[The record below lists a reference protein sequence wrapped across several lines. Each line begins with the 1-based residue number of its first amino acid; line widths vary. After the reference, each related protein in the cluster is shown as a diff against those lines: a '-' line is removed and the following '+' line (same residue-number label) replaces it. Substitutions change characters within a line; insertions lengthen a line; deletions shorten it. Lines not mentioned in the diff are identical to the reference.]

1 MRPGEYQEIATK
13 PLELDY
19 VAPARRPSWP
29 GLVVLVVSLAVAG
42 GLLVRYQDAQ
52 QRLARLQTES
62 GLVAPDTRGAR
73 PIPKERIEEESR
85 SAEAVVRQLTL
96 PWATL
101 ITTIEQAATRD
112 VAILQLQ
119 PDADQRVLRLMAEA
133 RTRDAMFDYV
143 RRLGAAKGLGE
154 VHIVNHQVQRE
165 DPQRPIHFSV
175 QAAIKDLR

>member
-1 MRPGEYQEIATK
+1 M
-13 PLELDY
+13 L
-19 VAPARRPSWP
+19 
-29 GLVVLVVSLAVAG
+29 SLAVAG
-42 GLLVRYQDAQ
+42 GLLARYRDVQ
-52 QRLARLQTES
+52 QQLVRLQAES
-62 GLVAPDTRGAR
+62 GLMAPDARAAR

-85 SAEAVVRQLTL
+85 AAEAVVRQLTL

-101 ITTIEQAATRD
+101 IATIEQAATRD

-133 RTRDAMFDYV
+133 RNRDAMFEYV
-143 RRLGAAKGLGE
+143 RRLGAAKGLGD

-175 QAAIKDLR
+175 QAAIRDLR